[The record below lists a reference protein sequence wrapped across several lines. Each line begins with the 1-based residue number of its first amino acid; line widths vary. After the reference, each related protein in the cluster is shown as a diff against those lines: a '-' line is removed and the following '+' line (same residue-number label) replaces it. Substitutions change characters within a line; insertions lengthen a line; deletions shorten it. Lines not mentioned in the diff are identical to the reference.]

1 MKPQLPKLALAGTT
15 AAALLVACQNP
26 GAPAAPSE
34 EITTAK
40 AAAFAKLIALPTLS
54 GRTSEAL
61 AVNAAGTVAVGYA
74 WERGTSGTMRAVR
87 WSLQNDGSWTIA
99 VLPHAATATGAIAR
113 AVDAQGGG
121 AGSDFPAS
129 SSDAVYWPTTGG
141 FNVLSCVG
149 ETGAA
154 GVYGISANGQSL
166 VGTRTG
172 ISPAR
177 AAVWRP
183 GSCVQNLPPLAAG
196 AFTAAR
202 AVNTDGTLIGGSAA
216 LTPTG
221 KGFPVRWR
229 RVSGQWQVAQIDQR
243 PGPVLGG
250 NAVGDFVGYVSVV
263 GGNCA
268 SAGCQR
274 AMIWYSA
281 GGSLQLGT
289 LGGADSWANDINAAR
304 EVVGVS
310 TSSAGNTAYIWSQ
323 STGMRRLP
331 SKALCCAAANSV
343 SDVRQDGTRVV
354 AGIDLSGTAR
364 AVVWVIQP

>member
-1 MKPQLPKLALAGTT
+1 MHSHLRLLTLASSTAITLLLACQDPGDPTGSSDEI
-15 AAALLVACQNP
+15 AAA
-26 GAPAAPSE
+26 
-34 EITTAK
+34 K
-40 AAAFAKLIALPTLS
+40 AGAFAKLIALPTLS

-74 WERGTSGTMRAVR
+74 WERGTNGTMRAVR
-87 WSLQNDGSWTIA
+87 WSLQNDGSWNIA

-113 AVDAQGGG
+113 AVDAQGRG
-121 AGSDFPAS
+121 AGNDFPANT
-129 SSDAVYWPTTGG
+129 SDAVYWPTTGG
-141 FNVLSCVG
+141 FNLLSCVG

-154 GVYGISANGQSL
+154 GVYGISADGQSL

-202 AVNTDGTLIGGSAA
+202 AVNTNGTLIGGFAA

-221 KGFPVRWR
+221 NGFPVRWT

-250 NAVGDFVGYVSVV
+250 NAVGDFVGYVRVV
-263 GGNCA
+263 GGTCA
-268 SAGCQR
+268 QSAGCQR
-274 AMIWYSA
+274 AMIWYAA

-289 LGGADSWANDINAAR
+289 LGGADGWGNDINAAR

-323 STGMRRLP
+323 STGIRRLP
-331 SKALCCAAANSV
+331 SMASCCAVANSV

-364 AVVWVIQP
+364 AVVWVVQ